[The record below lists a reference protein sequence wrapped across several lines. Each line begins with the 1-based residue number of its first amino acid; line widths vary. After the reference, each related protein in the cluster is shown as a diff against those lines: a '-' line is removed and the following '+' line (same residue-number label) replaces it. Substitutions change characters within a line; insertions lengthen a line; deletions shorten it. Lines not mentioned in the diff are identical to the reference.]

1 MGDNSADNSM
11 ILRKGWPV
19 VIWLSQRLGE
29 AERDAVLG
37 DLTECGE
44 SGGRAI
50 VNVLGLVVRRQ
61 AAVLLDLRLW
71 VAVAFLILPVSYLL
85 SAITQTAAGEGA
97 VYSWMYLNNWDW
109 ALTRNPGFWYVLRE
123 TAMHFGIVCLTL
135 ACWSWSGGLLIGRLP
150 NAILRASRNALVVLL
165 AASELGDAPAHII
178 QFWMFLHSLPL
189 RPSLPDTNAP
199 VTANAFYGVFFPWI
213 VLATLVILPALSG
226 IRQRNRSVLQGR
238 NMRVVLVTAASFS
251 MLILLIQA
259 PGSGLLLGA
268 PIRDW
273 LWRNRNAMQVLPLL
287 SCWPMFYSIATGFGR
302 YRRRKVAMAR

>member
-1 MGDNSADNSM
+1 MDDKPAENSM

-19 VIWLSQRLGE
+19 VIWLSRRLGE

-37 DLTECGE
+37 DLTECDE

-85 SAITQTAAGEGA
+85 SAIAQTAAGEGA

-123 TAMHFGIVCLTL
+123 TAMHFGIVCLAL
-135 ACWSWSGGLLIGRLP
+135 ACWSWSGGLLMGRLP
-150 NAILRASRNALVVLL
+150 DAILRASRNAFIVLL
-165 AASELGDAPAHII
+165 AASQLGDAPTRVI

-189 RPSLPDTNAP
+189 RSSLPDTNAP
-199 VTANAFYGVFFPWI
+199 VTANVFYRVFFPLI
-213 VLATLVILPALSG
+213 VLAALVILPALSG
-226 IRQRNRSVLQGR
+226 IRQGNRSVPLGR
-238 NMRVVLVTAASFS
+238 NMRVVLVTAATISL
-251 MLILLIQA
+251 LILLIQS
-259 PGSGLLLGA
+259 PGSELLLGA
-268 PIRDW
+268 AIRGW
-273 LWRNRNAMQVLPLL
+273 LWRHRNAMQVLPLL
-287 SCWPMFYSIATGFGR
+287 SCWPMFYLIATGFRR
-302 YRRRKVAMAR
+302 YRRRKPAMAR

>member
-1 MGDNSADNSM
+1 MDDKPADNSM

-19 VIWLSQRLGE
+19 VIWLSLRLGE
-29 AERDAVLG
+29 TERDAVLG
-37 DLTECGE
+37 DLTECDE

-85 SAITQTAAGEGA
+85 SAIAQTAAGEGA

-123 TAMHFGIVCLTL
+123 TAMHFGIVCLAV

-150 NAILRASRNALVVLL
+150 DAILRASRNAFIVLL
-165 AASELGDAPAHII
+165 AASQLGDAPTRII

-199 VTANAFYGVFFPWI
+199 VTANVFYRVFFPWI

-226 IRQRNRSVLQGR
+226 IRQGNRSVLLGR
-238 NMRVVLVTAASFS
+238 NRRVA
-251 MLILLIQA
+251 
-259 PGSGLLLGA
+259 G
-268 PIRDW
+268 
-273 LWRNRNAMQVLPLL
+273 
-287 SCWPMFYSIATGFGR
+287 
-302 YRRRKVAMAR
+302 